1 MIERTRKLIQ
11 SSFFIGIVLAMILI
25 SAALVGLETYP
36 EFAPGTPDGDQI
48 QLIQNLILGFFIFEI
63 VLRIVAAGPRY
74 WTYFLDPWNLFD
86 FVIVAVCLIPDQPN
100 FLLVLRIGR
109 ILRTLRMISIIPALQ
124 RLVIGLLRS
133 VPSLGYVAV
142 LLFLHFYVYAV
153 IGTVM
158 FRAND
163 PLRFGDLSTSMLTLF
178 QVLTLEGWN
187 DIFHTQYFGSDVT
200 YDDAWRQLAG
210 AGRVSAPMPI
220 AAAIYFISF
229 IMLGTMIMLNL
240 FTGVIVTSMEEARA
254 EQVEQAK
261 ARKAAKLAA
270 ANPGAPPPMTVE
282 EQLAKLNERMDQ
294 LMARL
299 DPGSLATPV
308 VNPPHKSDSATVSSG
323 A

>member
-1 MIERTRKLIQ
+1 MIERSRKLVE
-11 SSFFIGIVLAMILI
+11 SNVFVGIVLAMILI
-25 SAALVGLETYP
+25 SAALVGLETYS
-36 EFAPGTPDGDQI
+36 EYAPGTPAGDQV
-48 QLIQNLILGFFIFEI
+48 QLIQNLILGFFILEI
-63 VLRIVAAGPRY
+63 VLRIVASGPRY
-74 WTYFLDPWNLFD
+74 WTYFLDPWNVFD

-100 FLLVLRIGR
+100 YLLVLRLGR
-109 ILRTLRMISIIPALQ
+109 ILRTLRMISIMPALQ

-133 VPSLGYVAV
+133 VPSLGYVGV

-153 IGTVM
+153 IGTVL

-210 AGRVSAPMPI
+210 AARVSSAMPI
-220 AAAIYFISF
+220 AAAMYFISF

-261 ARKAAKLAA
+261 ARRAAKLAA
-270 ANPGAPPPMTVE
+270 ANPGAPPPLTME
-282 EQLAKLNERMDQ
+282 EQVAQIN
-294 LMARL
+294 ARL
-299 DPGSLATPV
+299 EQLIARIAPDSLPTPASSV
-308 VNPPHKSDSATVSSG
+308 PSEPDSATVTSG